1 MNEENKQATTFIA
14 KTETECPVCGSKF
27 RKEEM
32 MTGSGRL
39 NAGDLTVELRRL
51 YIPSKKY
58 GELNP
63 LIYYITVCP
72 QCLYAAAASDFSEL
86 KTQYFALLKANTD
99 DRISSIKAVF
109 PTVDFSEKRDLIGGI
124 ASYYL
129 ALMALDSFP
138 KDMSPTIK
146 GGIYCLRSAWLCN
159 DLHAKY
165 PKENYEYMADIFYKK
180 AAFYYI
186 KAIEKEQRGTEGI
199 GGAKNLGPDL
209 DKNYGYD
216 GVLYIGAYL
225 QYKHAV
231 KDDEAKHKEALVNA
245 KRIVARIFGM
255 GKASKNK
262 PAAILENAKNLFDS
276 IKNELKESDEQ

>member
-1 MNEENKQATTFIA
+1 MSEDIKQAVTFLS
-14 KTETECPVCGSKF
+14 KTETECPVCGNKF
-27 RKEEM
+27 KKEEM

-58 GELNP
+58 GEVHP
-63 LIYYITVCP
+63 LIYYIMTCP
-72 QCLYAAAASDFSEL
+72 QCYYSASSSDFSDIKPQLIMKL
-86 KTQYFALLKANTD
+86 KETTKE
-99 DRISSIKAVF
+99 RISSVESVF
-109 PTVDFSEKRDLIGGI
+109 GAIDFMAKRTLIGGI

-129 ALMALDSFP
+129 ALMTLDSFS

-146 GGIYCLRSAWLCN
+146 GGIYSLRSAWLCN

-165 PKENYEYMADIFYKK
+165 PSENYDYMADIFYRK

-186 KAIEKEQRGTEGI
+186 KAIEGEQNGSEGM

-225 QYKHAV
+225 QYKYAT
-231 KDDEAKHKEALVNA
+231 DENEEDRKVSLANA

-262 PAAILENAKNLFDS
+262 PAAILDNAKSLFDK
-276 IKNELKESDEQ
+276 IKNELKE